1 MIDAHLAFRGERK
14 RLHLGVCG
22 SISAYKAPDLVRAWQ
37 DAGVAVSVTLT
48 EGARRFISPLVFA
61 SLGAAP
67 VYTSI
72 FEDPSAPSPFAHL
85 EPGRTADAF
94 VVAPASASALARL
107 ACGAADEILCCQA
120 LAFSG
125 MGEGR
130 MALAPAMNP
139 AMWANPATRANVAL
153 LRERGCV
160 VVETER

>member
-72 FEDPSAPSPFAHL
+72 FEDPSAPSPFASGAGANG
-85 EPGRTADAF
+85 GR
-94 VVAPASASALARL
+94 LCRCARIRVRL
-107 ACGAADEILCCQA
+107 GS
-120 LAFSG
+120 SG
-125 MGEGR
+125 
-130 MALAPAMNP
+130 
-139 AMWANPATRANVAL
+139 
-153 LRERGCV
+153 LRRGG
-160 VVETER
+160 